1 MALKIKWADVVVGK
15 TTTRYNVG
23 DPSVEDIGLDERTM
37 ALIVV
42 MKDKSIKS
50 YFGCPYV
57 LCQEEVADIIVPD
70 IEIVS

>member
-1 MALKIKWADVVVGK
+1 
-15 TTTRYNVG
+15 
-23 DPSVEDIGLDERTM
+23 M